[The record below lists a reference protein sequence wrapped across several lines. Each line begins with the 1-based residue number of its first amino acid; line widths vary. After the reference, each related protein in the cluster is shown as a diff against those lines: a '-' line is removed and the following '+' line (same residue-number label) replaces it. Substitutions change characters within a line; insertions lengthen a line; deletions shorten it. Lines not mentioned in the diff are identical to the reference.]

1 MVFLDTPLHVDADRR
16 KQTPLAQIPEG
27 TVVQNQPSLQTS
39 HLIVSIFG
47 QHEGFN
53 RTYGKSMYMD
63 NQLLIIMFA
72 IVVIPAEC
80 GTRILNS
87 VTSVNM

>member
-1 MVFLDTPLHVDADRR
+1 
-16 KQTPLAQIPEG
+16 LAQIPEE
-27 TVVQNQPSLQTS
+27 TVVQNQPTLQPS
-39 HLIVSIFG
+39 QLIFATFG

-53 RTYGKSMYMD
+53 RTYGKTMYMD

-80 GTRILNS
+80 GTRILDS
-87 VTSVNM
+87 VTSVNMCSVSIT